1 MIAKAHSNQRKT
13 CFCCVAGAF
22 LLLWSLFLPPA
33 ADAVNAEQETRLDQ
47 FLRQSM
53 ATGAIPGMALVI
65 VKDGEISRA
74 KGYGVTGD
82 GLPFTADTPILIASL
97 SKAMTAAVALM
108 LVAQGRIDLDAPV
121 QRYLPAFRIASPD
134 RGASI
139 TVRHLLN
146 QTSGL
151 SDPGFPEMRMVQPS
165 SLADRVSSLQSVLPE
180 NEPGAAFHYFNS
192 NYALVARIVE
202 TVSGK
207 PFEVVLKD
215 KLFRPLSMFGT
226 HAVPTFAF
234 AQKLDMP
241 PATGHVLAYGQAW
254 RWREPGGFLG
264 GHGGVI
270 STAADMG
277 KWLRWQMT
285 GQPDVLPLKL
295 RTLMQTPPSGSSYA
309 MGWFRQTANGESA
322 IWHDGA
328 FSTVFSDIVIKP
340 EQGLGIVLLYGVGGA
355 LPAAV
360 TFPNIR
366 AGALAIASGK
376 SPEPSGVSSVAI
388 GRWAGAV
395 TLILT
400 VVALM
405 DLSSWRRVR
414 TALTWRA
421 TAGLAARF
429 IPFIFLLSLPQILQF
444 AIGRAFSFEAIFF
457 AMLDLTA
464 GLAIVGMILALSAV
478 FRLALIAQNAW
489 QPRPVDAGGRT

>member
-1 MIAKAHSNQRKT
+1 MITKAHSNWRKT
-13 CFCCVAGAF
+13 WFCCVAGAF
-22 LLLWSLFLPPA
+22 LLLWSLFLPPV

-108 LVAQGRIDLDAPV
+108 LVAQDRIDLDAPV
-121 QRYLPAFRIASPD
+121 RRYLPEFRIATPD
-134 RGASI
+134 GGASI

-151 SDPGFPEMRMVQPS
+151 SDPGFPEMRLAQPG
-165 SLADRVSSLQSVLPE
+165 SLAERVSSLQSAVPE
-180 NEPGAAFHYFNS
+180 DMPGETFHYFNS

-202 TVSGK
+202 AVSGK
-207 PFEVVLKD
+207 PFEVVLED
-215 KLFRPLSMFGT
+215 RLFGPLGMAGT
-226 HAVPTFAF
+226 KAVPTFAL
-234 AQKLDMP
+234 AQKLNVP
-241 PATGHVLAYGQAW
+241 PAAGHVAAYGQAW
-254 RWREPGGFLG
+254 RWHEPGGFLG

-277 KWLRWQMT
+277 KWMRWQMT
-285 GQPDVLPLKL
+285 GQPDILPPEL
-295 RTLMQTPPSGSSYA
+295 RTLMQTPPAGSSYA
-309 MGWFRQTANGESA
+309 MGWFRQTVNGETA
-322 IWHDGA
+322 IWHDGV

-395 TLILT
+395 TLFLT
-400 VVALM
+400 SAAVM
-405 DLSSWRRVR
+405 DLSNWRRAG

-421 TAGLAARF
+421 AAGQAARL

-444 AIGRAFSFEAIFF
+444 ASGRAFSFEAIFF
-457 AMLDLTA
+457 AMLDLTV
-464 GLAIVGMILALSAV
+464 GLAIVGAVLALSA
-478 FRLALIAQNAW
+478 FCRLALIARHGR
-489 QPRPVDAGGRT
+489 RPGLADAGRRT